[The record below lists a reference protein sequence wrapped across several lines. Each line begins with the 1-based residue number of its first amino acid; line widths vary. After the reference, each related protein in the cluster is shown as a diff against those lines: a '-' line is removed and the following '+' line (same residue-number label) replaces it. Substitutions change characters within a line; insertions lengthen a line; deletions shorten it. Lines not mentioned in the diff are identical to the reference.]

1 MSSQISSA
9 AIVGWVARG
18 IDALESRRDE
28 INRLNVFPVPDS
40 DTGSNMLATLTSA
53 YEEAQKAD
61 ASDVRAVT
69 AALAAGAVRG
79 ARGNSGTVLSQ
90 VFRAVAEAA
99 SGNGIGID
107 SVQHSLKLAV
117 HHVSQAI
124 ANPVEGTILTVLR
137 HAAIAAQEFEGDSIE
152 QLADTIAEAA
162 REALSKTPSQL
173 PALSQA
179 GVVDAGGAG
188 LVILLDALADE
199 VSGRATAPVDLHV
212 DAPHAAAV
220 EMEVMYLLPVADT
233 QAVEDLRSRLNAL
246 GNSLIIAGDAGNA
259 GTSQYMVH
267 IHTEQPGAVIE
278 AALDFGRPEGI
289 RIEVLEDSAA
299 TPEPTRVLIAVV
311 PQGPLTDLITASGAI
326 AISPTPAIGPVP
338 MPPSGQARRTAT
350 ADQEFAD
357 DVVTKALTAMRG
369 AGEVVLLPNGL
380 VSDRELADIEFSAAA
395 ASSTLAVVPTD
406 SIAAGLAA
414 LAVHSAELPLA
425 VAAYAMGEAASG
437 TRTAAV
443 AADVDKPL
451 GEALTETVTELLA
464 GGGELVTLLLGRGA
478 EDLDVENLKS
488 RLGKS
493 VEIVAYDATGIDELV
508 QIGIE

>member
-1 MSSQISSA
+1 MSLQIGSA

-18 IDALESRRDE
+18 IDALQSRRDE
-28 INRLNVFPVPDS
+28 INSLNVFPVPDS
-40 DTGSNMLATLTSA
+40 DTGSNMLATLSSA

-99 SGNGIGID
+99 SGSGIGVE

-117 HHVSQAI
+117 QHVSQAI

-137 HAAIAAQEFEGDSIE
+137 HAAIAAEEFEGDSIE
-152 QLADTIAEAA
+152 ELADTIADAA
-162 REALSKTPSQL
+162 RDALAKTPSQL
-173 PALSQA
+173 PALQQA

-199 VSGRATAPVDLHV
+199 VSGRAAAPVDLHV
-212 DAPHAAAV
+212 DAPHVATV
-220 EMEVMYLLPVADT
+220 EMEVMYLISLADT
-233 QAVEDLRSRLNAL
+233 QAVEALRERLNPL

-259 GTSQYMVH
+259 QTAQYMVH
-267 IHTEQPGAVIE
+267 IHTVEPGAVIE
-278 AALDFGRPEGI
+278 AALDFGRPERI
-289 RIEVLEDSAA
+289 RIEVLDEPAPTPDS
-299 TPEPTRVLIAVV
+299 TRILIAVV
-311 PQGPLTDLITASGAI
+311 PDGPLNDLITSSGAI
-326 AISPTPAIGPVP
+326 AISPTPAPTPTSTPTDRAAI
-338 MPPSGQARRTAT
+338 

-357 DVVTKALTAMRG
+357 NVVTKALTAMRG
-369 AGEVVLLPNGL
+369 ADEVILLPNGL
-380 VSDRELADIEFSAAA
+380 VSDQELADIEFAAA
-395 ASSTLAVVPTD
+395 AANPTLAVVSTD
-406 SIAAGLAA
+406 SIPAGLAA

-425 VAAYAMGEAASG
+425 VAAYAMGEAANG
-437 TRTAAV
+437 TRTAVV

-451 GEALTETVTELLA
+451 TDALTETISDLLA

-478 EDLDVENLKS
+478 EGVDIAQVRARLDKPVE
-488 RLGKS
+488 
-493 VEIVAYDATGIDELV
+493 VVAYDATGIDELV
-508 QIGIE
+508 QVGIE

>member
-1 MSSQISSA
+1 MSLQIGSA

-18 IDALESRRDE
+18 IDALQSRRDE
-28 INRLNVFPVPDS
+28 INSLNVFPVPDS
-40 DTGSNMLATLTSA
+40 DTGSNMLATLSSA

-99 SGNGIGID
+99 SGSGIGVE

-117 HHVSQAI
+117 QHVSQAI

-137 HAAIAAQEFEGDSIE
+137 HAAIAAEEFEGDSIE
-152 QLADTIAEAA
+152 ELADTIADAA
-162 REALSKTPSQL
+162 RDALAKTPSQL
-173 PALSQA
+173 PALQQA

-199 VSGRATAPVDLHV
+199 VSGRAAAPVDLHV
-212 DAPHAAAV
+212 DAPHVATV
-220 EMEVMYLLPVADT
+220 EMEVMYLISLGDT
-233 QAVEDLRSRLNAL
+233 QAVEVLRERLNPL

-259 GTSQYMVH
+259 ETAQYMVH
-267 IHTEQPGAVIE
+267 IHTVEPGAVIE
-278 AALDFGRPEGI
+278 AALDFGRPERI
-289 RIEVLEDSAA
+289 RIEVLDEPET
-299 TPEPTRVLIAVV
+299 TPESTRILIAVV
-311 PQGPLTDLITASGAI
+311 PDGPLNDLITSSGAI
-326 AISPTPAIGPVP
+326 AISPTPAPTPTSTPTDRAAI
-338 MPPSGQARRTAT
+338 

-357 DVVTKALTAMRG
+357 NVVTKALTAMRG
-369 AGEVVLLPNGL
+369 ADEVILLPNGL
-380 VSDRELADIEFSAAA
+380 VSDQELADIEFAAA
-395 ASSTLAVVPTD
+395 AANPTLAVVSTA
-406 SIAAGLAA
+406 SIPAGLAA

-425 VAAYAMGEAASG
+425 VAAYAMGEAANG
-437 TRTAAV
+437 TRTAVV

-451 GEALTETVTELLA
+451 TDALTETISDLLA

-478 EDLDVENLKS
+478 EGVDIAQVRARLDKPVE
-488 RLGKS
+488 
-493 VEIVAYDATGIDELV
+493 VVAYDATGIDELV
-508 QIGIE
+508 QVGIE

>member
-1 MSSQISSA
+1 MSLQIGSA

-18 IDALESRRDE
+18 IDALQSRRDE
-28 INRLNVFPVPDS
+28 INSLNVFPVPDS
-40 DTGSNMLATLTSA
+40 DTGSNMLATLSSA

-99 SGNGIGID
+99 SGSGIGVE

-117 HHVSQAI
+117 QHVSQAI

-137 HAAIAAQEFEGDSIE
+137 HAAIAAEEFEGDSIE
-152 QLADTIAEAA
+152 ELADTIADAA
-162 REALSKTPSQL
+162 RDALAKTPSQL
-173 PALSQA
+173 PALQQA

-199 VSGRATAPVDLHV
+199 VSGRAAAPVDLHV
-212 DAPHAAAV
+212 DAPHVATV
-220 EMEVMYLLPVADT
+220 EMEVMYLISLADT
-233 QAVEDLRSRLNAL
+233 QAAEALRERLNPL

-259 GTSQYMVH
+259 ETAQYMVH
-267 IHTEQPGAVIE
+267 IHTVEPGAVIE
-278 AALDFGRPEGI
+278 AALDFGRPERI
-289 RIEVLEDSAA
+289 RIEVLD
-299 TPEPTRVLIAVV
+299 EPAPTHESTRILIAVV
-311 PQGPLTDLITASGAI
+311 PDGPLNNLITSSGAI
-326 AISPTPAIGPVP
+326 AISPTPAPTPTSTPTDRAAI
-338 MPPSGQARRTAT
+338 

-357 DVVTKALTAMRG
+357 NVVTKALTAMRG
-369 AGEVVLLPNGL
+369 ADEVILLPNGL
-380 VSDRELADIEFSAAA
+380 VSDQELADIEFAAA
-395 ASSTLAVVPTD
+395 AANPTLAVVSTD
-406 SIAAGLAA
+406 SIPAGLAA

-425 VAAYAMGEAASG
+425 VAAYAMGEAANG
-437 TRTAAV
+437 TRTAVV

-451 GEALTETVTELLA
+451 TDALTETISDLLA

-478 EDLDVENLKS
+478 EGVDIAQVRARLDKPVE
-488 RLGKS
+488 
-493 VEIVAYDATGIDELV
+493 VVAYDATGIDEPV

>member
-1 MSSQISSA
+1 MSLQIGSA

-18 IDALESRRDE
+18 IDALQSRRDE
-28 INRLNVFPVPDS
+28 INSLNVFPVPDS
-40 DTGSNMLATLTSA
+40 DTGSNMLATLSSA

-99 SGNGIGID
+99 SGSGIGVE

-117 HHVSQAI
+117 QHVSQAI

-137 HAAIAAQEFEGDSIE
+137 HAAIAAEEFEGDSIE
-152 QLADTIAEAA
+152 ELADTIADAA
-162 REALSKTPSQL
+162 RDALAKTPSQL
-173 PALSQA
+173 PALQQA

-199 VSGRATAPVDLHV
+199 VSGRAAVPVDLHV
-212 DAPHAAAV
+212 DAPHVATV
-220 EMEVMYLLPVADT
+220 EMEVMYLISLADT
-233 QAVEDLRSRLNAL
+233 QAVEALRERLNPL

-259 GTSQYMVH
+259 ETAQYMVH
-267 IHTEQPGAVIE
+267 IHTVEPGAVIE
-278 AALDFGRPEGI
+278 AALDFGRPERI
-289 RIEVLEDSAA
+289 RIEVLDEPET
-299 TPEPTRVLIAVV
+299 TPESTRILIAVV
-311 PQGPLTDLITASGAI
+311 PDGPLNDLITSSGAV
-326 AISPTPAIGPVP
+326 AISPTPAPTPTSTPTNRAAI
-338 MPPSGQARRTAT
+338 

-357 DVVTKALTAMRG
+357 NVVTKALTAMRG
-369 AGEVVLLPNGL
+369 ADEVILLPNGL
-380 VSDRELADIEFSAAA
+380 VSDQELADIEFAAA
-395 ASSTLAVVPTD
+395 AANPTLAVVSTD
-406 SIAAGLAA
+406 SIPAGLAA

-425 VAAYAMGEAASG
+425 VAAYAMGEAANG
-437 TRTAAV
+437 TRTAVV

-451 GEALTETVTELLA
+451 TDALTETISDLLA

-478 EDLDVENLKS
+478 GGVDIAQVRARLDKPVE
-488 RLGKS
+488 
-493 VEIVAYDATGIDELV
+493 VVAYDATGIDELLQV
-508 QIGIE
+508 GIE

>member
-1 MSSQISSA
+1 MSLQIGSA

-18 IDALESRRDE
+18 IDALQSRRDE
-28 INRLNVFPVPDS
+28 INSLNVFPVPDS
-40 DTGSNMLATLTSA
+40 DTGSNMLATLSSA

-99 SGNGIGID
+99 SGSGIGVE

-117 HHVSQAI
+117 QHVSQAI

-137 HAAIAAQEFEGDSIE
+137 HAAIAAEEFEGDSIE
-152 QLADTIAEAA
+152 ELADTIADAA
-162 REALSKTPSQL
+162 RDALAKTPSQL
-173 PALSQA
+173 PALQQA

-199 VSGRATAPVDLHV
+199 VSGRAAAPVDLHV
-212 DAPHAAAV
+212 DAPHVATV
-220 EMEVMYLLPVADT
+220 EMEVMYLISLADT
-233 QAVEDLRSRLNAL
+233 QAVEALRERLNPL

-259 GTSQYMVH
+259 ETAQCMVH
-267 IHTEQPGAVIE
+267 IHTVEPGAVIE
-278 AALDFGRPEGI
+278 AALDFGRPERI
-289 RIEVLEDSAA
+289 RIEVLDEPAP
-299 TPEPTRVLIAVV
+299 TPGSTRILIAVV
-311 PQGPLTDLITASGAI
+311 PDGPLNDLITSSGAI
-326 AISPTPAIGPVP
+326 AISPTPAPTPTSTPTDRAAI
-338 MPPSGQARRTAT
+338 

-357 DVVTKALTAMRG
+357 NVVTKALTAMRG
-369 AGEVVLLPNGL
+369 ADEVILLPNGL
-380 VSDRELADIEFSAAA
+380 VSDQELADIEFAAA
-395 ASSTLAVVPTD
+395 AANPTLAVVSTD
-406 SIAAGLAA
+406 SIPAGLAA

-425 VAAYAMGEAASG
+425 VAAYAMGEAANG
-437 TRTAAV
+437 TRTAVV

-451 GEALTETVTELLA
+451 TDALTETISDLLA

-478 EDLDVENLKS
+478 EGVDIAQVRARLDKPVE
-488 RLGKS
+488 
-493 VEIVAYDATGIDELV
+493 VVAYDATGIDELV
-508 QIGIE
+508 QVGIE

>member
-1 MSSQISSA
+1 MSLQIGSA

-18 IDALESRRDE
+18 IDALQSRRDE
-28 INRLNVFPVPDS
+28 INSLNVFPVPDS
-40 DTGSNMLATLTSA
+40 DTGSNMLATLSSA

-99 SGNGIGID
+99 SGSGIGVE

-117 HHVSQAI
+117 QHVSQAI

-137 HAAIAAQEFEGDSIE
+137 HAAIAAEEFEGDSIE
-152 QLADTIAEAA
+152 ELADTIADAA
-162 REALSKTPSQL
+162 RDALAKTPSQL
-173 PALSQA
+173 PALQQA

-199 VSGRATAPVDLHV
+199 VSGRAAAPVDLHV
-212 DAPHAAAV
+212 DAPHVATV
-220 EMEVMYLLPVADT
+220 EMEVMYLISLADT
-233 QAVEDLRSRLNAL
+233 QAAEALRERLNPL

-259 GTSQYMVH
+259 ETAQYMVH
-267 IHTEQPGAVIE
+267 IHTVEPGAVIE
-278 AALDFGRPEGI
+278 AALDFGRPERI
-289 RIEVLEDSAA
+289 RIEVLDEPET
-299 TPEPTRVLIAVV
+299 TPESTRILIAVV
-311 PQGPLTDLITASGAI
+311 PDGPLNNLITSSGAI
-326 AISPTPAIGPVP
+326 AISPTPAPTPTSTPTDRAAI
-338 MPPSGQARRTAT
+338 

-357 DVVTKALTAMRG
+357 NVVTKALTAMRG
-369 AGEVVLLPNGL
+369 ADEVILLPNGL
-380 VSDRELADIEFSAAA
+380 VSDQELADIEFAAA
-395 ASSTLAVVPTD
+395 AANPTLAVVSTD
-406 SIAAGLAA
+406 SIPAGLAA

-425 VAAYAMGEAASG
+425 VAAYAMGEAANG
-437 TRTAAV
+437 TRTAVV

-451 GEALTETVTELLA
+451 TDALTETISDLLA

-478 EDLDVENLKS
+478 EGVDIAQVRARLDKPVE
-488 RLGKS
+488 
-493 VEIVAYDATGIDELV
+493 VVAYDATGIDELV
-508 QIGIE
+508 QVGIE

>member
-1 MSSQISSA
+1 MSLQIGSA

-18 IDALESRRDE
+18 IDALQSRRDE
-28 INRLNVFPVPDS
+28 INSLNVFPVPDS
-40 DTGSNMLATLTSA
+40 DTGSNMLATLSSA

-99 SGNGIGID
+99 SGSGIGVE

-117 HHVSQAI
+117 QHVSQAI

-137 HAAIAAQEFEGDSIE
+137 HAAIAAEEFEGDSIE
-152 QLADTIAEAA
+152 ELADTIADAA
-162 REALSKTPSQL
+162 RDALAKTPSQL
-173 PALSQA
+173 PALQQA

-199 VSGRATAPVDLHV
+199 VSGRAAAPVDLHV
-212 DAPHAAAV
+212 DAPHVATV
-220 EMEVMYLLPVADT
+220 EMEVMYLISLADT
-233 QAVEDLRSRLNAL
+233 QAVEALRERLNPL

-259 GTSQYMVH
+259 ETAQYMVH
-267 IHTEQPGAVIE
+267 IHTVEPGAVIE
-278 AALDFGRPEGI
+278 AALDFGRPERI
-289 RIEVLEDSAA
+289 RIEVLDEPET
-299 TPEPTRVLIAVV
+299 TPESTRILIAVV
-311 PQGPLTDLITASGAI
+311 PDGPLNDLITSSGAV
-326 AISPTPAIGPVP
+326 AISPTPAPTPTSTPTNRAAI
-338 MPPSGQARRTAT
+338 

-357 DVVTKALTAMRG
+357 NVVTKALTAMRG
-369 AGEVVLLPNGL
+369 ADEVILLPNGL
-380 VSDRELADIEFSAAA
+380 VSDQELADIEFAAA
-395 ASSTLAVVPTD
+395 AANPTLAVVSTD
-406 SIAAGLAA
+406 SIPAGLAA

-425 VAAYAMGEAASG
+425 VAAYAMGEAANG
-437 TRTAAV
+437 TRTAVV

-451 GEALTETVTELLA
+451 TDALTETISDLLA

-478 EDLDVENLKS
+478 GGVDIAQVRARLDKPVE
-488 RLGKS
+488 
-493 VEIVAYDATGIDELV
+493 VVAYDATGIDELLQV
-508 QIGIE
+508 GIE

>member
-1 MSSQISSA
+1 MSLQIGSA

-18 IDALESRRDE
+18 IDVLQSRRDE
-28 INRLNVFPVPDS
+28 INSLNVFPVPDS
-40 DTGSNMLATLTSA
+40 DTGSNMLATLSSA

-99 SGNGIGID
+99 SGSGIGVE

-117 HHVSQAI
+117 QHVSQAI

-137 HAAIAAQEFEGDSIE
+137 HAAIAAEEFEGDSIE
-152 QLADTIAEAA
+152 ELADTIADAA
-162 REALSKTPSQL
+162 RDALAKTPSQL
-173 PALSQA
+173 PALQQA

-199 VSGRATAPVDLHV
+199 VSGRAAAPVDLHV
-212 DAPHAAAV
+212 DAPHVATV
-220 EMEVMYLLPVADT
+220 EMEVMYLISLADT
-233 QAVEDLRSRLNAL
+233 QAVEALRERLNPL

-259 GTSQYMVH
+259 ETAQYMVH
-267 IHTEQPGAVIE
+267 IHTVEPGAVIE
-278 AALDFGRPEGI
+278 AALDFGRPERI
-289 RIEVLEDSAA
+289 RIEVLDEPET
-299 TPEPTRVLIAVV
+299 TPESTRILIAVV
-311 PQGPLTDLITASGAI
+311 PDGPLNDLITSSGAI
-326 AISPTPAIGPVP
+326 AISPTPAPTPTSTPTDRAAI
-338 MPPSGQARRTAT
+338 

-357 DVVTKALTAMRG
+357 NVVTKALTAMRG
-369 AGEVVLLPNGL
+369 ADEVILLPNGL
-380 VSDRELADIEFSAAA
+380 VSDQELADIEFAAA
-395 ASSTLAVVPTD
+395 AANPTLAVVSTD
-406 SIAAGLAA
+406 SIPAGLAA

-425 VAAYAMGEAASG
+425 VAAYAMGEAANG
-437 TRTAAV
+437 TRTAVV

-451 GEALTETVTELLA
+451 TDALTETISDLLA

-478 EDLDVENLKS
+478 GGVDIAQVRARLDKPVE
-488 RLGKS
+488 
-493 VEIVAYDATGIDELV
+493 VVAYDATGIDELV
-508 QIGIE
+508 QVGIE

>member
-1 MSSQISSA
+1 MSLQIGSA

-18 IDALESRRDE
+18 IDALQSRRDE
-28 INRLNVFPVPDS
+28 INSLNVFPVPDS
-40 DTGSNMLATLTSA
+40 DTGSNMLATLSSA

-99 SGNGIGID
+99 SGSGIGVE

-117 HHVSQAI
+117 QHVSQAI

-137 HAAIAAQEFEGDSIE
+137 HAAIAAEEFEGDSIE
-152 QLADTIAEAA
+152 ELADTIADAA
-162 REALSKTPSQL
+162 RDALAKTPSQL
-173 PALSQA
+173 PALQQA

-199 VSGRATAPVDLHV
+199 VSGRAAAPVDLHV
-212 DAPHAAAV
+212 DAPHVATV
-220 EMEVMYLLPVADT
+220 EMEVMYLISLADT
-233 QAVEDLRSRLNAL
+233 QAVEALRERLNPL

-259 GTSQYMVH
+259 ETAQYMVH
-267 IHTEQPGAVIE
+267 IHTVEPGAVIE
-278 AALDFGRPEGI
+278 AALDFGRPERI
-289 RIEVLEDSAA
+289 RIEVLDEPAP
-299 TPEPTRVLIAVV
+299 TPESTRILIAVV
-311 PQGPLTDLITASGAI
+311 PDGPLNDLITSSGAI
-326 AISPTPAIGPVP
+326 AISPTPAPTPTSIPTDR
-338 MPPSGQARRTAT
+338 AAI

-357 DVVTKALTAMRG
+357 NVVTKALTAMRG
-369 AGEVVLLPNGL
+369 ADEVILLPNGL
-380 VSDRELADIEFSAAA
+380 VSDQELADIEFAAA
-395 ASSTLAVVPTD
+395 AANPTLAVVSTD
-406 SIAAGLAA
+406 SIPAGLAA

-425 VAAYAMGEAASG
+425 VAAYAMGEAANG
-437 TRTAAV
+437 TRTAVV

-451 GEALTETVTELLA
+451 TDALTETISDLLA

-478 EDLDVENLKS
+478 EGVDIAQVRARLDKPVE
-488 RLGKS
+488 
-493 VEIVAYDATGIDELV
+493 VVAYDATGIDELV
-508 QIGIE
+508 QVGIE

>member
-1 MSSQISSA
+1 MSLQIGSA

-18 IDALESRRDE
+18 IDALQSRRDE
-28 INRLNVFPVPDS
+28 INSLNVFPVPDS
-40 DTGSNMLATLTSA
+40 DTGSNMLATLSSA

-99 SGNGIGID
+99 SGSGIGVE

-117 HHVSQAI
+117 QHVSQAI

-137 HAAIAAQEFEGDSIE
+137 HAAIAAEEFEGDSIE
-152 QLADTIAEAA
+152 ELADTIADAA
-162 REALSKTPSQL
+162 RDALAKTPSQL
-173 PALSQA
+173 PALQQA

-199 VSGRATAPVDLHV
+199 VSGRAAAPVDLHV
-212 DAPHAAAV
+212 DAPHVATV
-220 EMEVMYLLPVADT
+220 EMEVMYLISLADT
-233 QAVEDLRSRLNAL
+233 QEVEALRERLNPL

-259 GTSQYMVH
+259 ETAQYMVH
-267 IHTEQPGAVIE
+267 IHTVEPGAVIE
-278 AALDFGRPEGI
+278 AALDFGRPERI
-289 RIEVLEDSAA
+289 RIEVLDEPET
-299 TPEPTRVLIAVV
+299 TPESTRILIAVV
-311 PQGPLTDLITASGAI
+311 PDGPLNDLITSSGAI
-326 AISPTPAIGPVP
+326 AISPTPAPTPTSTPTDRAAI
-338 MPPSGQARRTAT
+338 

-357 DVVTKALTAMRG
+357 NVVTKALTAMRG
-369 AGEVVLLPNGL
+369 ADEVILLPNGL
-380 VSDRELADIEFSAAA
+380 VSDQELADIEFAAA
-395 ASSTLAVVPTD
+395 AANPTLAVVSTD
-406 SIAAGLAA
+406 SIPAGLAA

-425 VAAYAMGEAASG
+425 VAAYAMGEAANG
-437 TRTAAV
+437 TRTAVV

-451 GEALTETVTELLA
+451 TDALTETISDLLA
-464 GGGELVTLLLGRGA
+464 GGGELVTLLLGSGA
-478 EDLDVENLKS
+478 EGVDIAQVRARLDKPVE
-488 RLGKS
+488 
-493 VEIVAYDATGIDELV
+493 VVAYDATGIDEPV

>member
-1 MSSQISSA
+1 MSLQIGSA

-18 IDALESRRDE
+18 IDALQSRRDE
-28 INRLNVFPVPDS
+28 INSLNVFPVPDS
-40 DTGSNMLATLTSA
+40 DTGSNMLATLSSA

-99 SGNGIGID
+99 SGSGIGVE

-117 HHVSQAI
+117 QHVSQAI

-137 HAAIAAQEFEGDSIE
+137 HAAIAAEEFEGDSIE
-152 QLADTIAEAA
+152 ELADTIADAA
-162 REALSKTPSQL
+162 RDALAKTPSQL
-173 PALSQA
+173 PALQQA

-199 VSGRATAPVDLHV
+199 VSGRAAAPVDLHV
-212 DAPHAAAV
+212 DAPHVATV
-220 EMEVMYLLPVADT
+220 EMEVMYLISLADT
-233 QAVEDLRSRLNAL
+233 QAVEALRERLNPL

-259 GTSQYMVH
+259 ETAQYMVH
-267 IHTEQPGAVIE
+267 IHTVEPGAVIE
-278 AALDFGRPEGI
+278 AALDFGRPERI
-289 RIEVLEDSAA
+289 RIEVLDEPET
-299 TPEPTRVLIAVV
+299 TPESTRILIAVV
-311 PQGPLTDLITASGAI
+311 PDGPLNDLITSSGAI
-326 AISPTPAIGPVP
+326 AISPTPAPTPTSTPTDRAAI
-338 MPPSGQARRTAT
+338 

-357 DVVTKALTAMRG
+357 NVVTKALTAMRG
-369 AGEVVLLPNGL
+369 ADEVILLPNGL
-380 VSDRELADIEFSAAA
+380 VSDQELADIEFAAA
-395 ASSTLAVVPTD
+395 AANPTLAVVSTV
-406 SIAAGLAA
+406 SIPAGLAA

-425 VAAYAMGEAASG
+425 VAAYAMGEAANG
-437 TRTAAV
+437 TRTAVV

-451 GEALTETVTELLA
+451 ADALTETISDLLA

-478 EDLDVENLKS
+478 EGVDIAQVRARLDKPVE
-488 RLGKS
+488 
-493 VEIVAYDATGIDELV
+493 VVAYDATGIDELV
-508 QIGIE
+508 QVGIE

>member
-1 MSSQISSA
+1 MSLQIGSA

-18 IDALESRRDE
+18 IDALQSRRDE
-28 INRLNVFPVPDS
+28 INSLNVFPVPDS
-40 DTGSNMLATLTSA
+40 DTGSNMLATLSSA

-99 SGNGIGID
+99 SGSGIGVE

-117 HHVSQAI
+117 QHVSQAI

-137 HAAIAAQEFEGDSIE
+137 HAAIAAEEFEGDSIE
-152 QLADTIAEAA
+152 ELADTIADAA
-162 REALSKTPSQL
+162 RDALAKTPSQL
-173 PALSQA
+173 PALQQA

-199 VSGRATAPVDLHV
+199 VSGRAAAPVDLHV
-212 DAPHAAAV
+212 DAPHVATV
-220 EMEVMYLLPVADT
+220 EMEVMYLISLADT
-233 QAVEDLRSRLNAL
+233 QAVEALRERLNPL

-259 GTSQYMVH
+259 ETAQYMVH
-267 IHTEQPGAVIE
+267 IHTVEPGAVIE
-278 AALDFGRPEGI
+278 AALDFGRPERI
-289 RIEVLEDSAA
+289 RIEVLDEPET
-299 TPEPTRVLIAVV
+299 TPESTRILIAVV
-311 PQGPLTDLITASGAI
+311 PDGPLNDLITSSGAV
-326 AISPTPAIGPVP
+326 AISPTPAPTPTSTPTNRAAI
-338 MPPSGQARRTAT
+338 

-357 DVVTKALTAMRG
+357 NVVTKALTAMRG
-369 AGEVVLLPNGL
+369 ADEVILLPNGL
-380 VSDRELADIEFSAAA
+380 VSDQELADIEFAAA
-395 ASSTLAVVPTD
+395 AANPTLAVVSTD
-406 SIAAGLAA
+406 SIPAGLAA

-425 VAAYAMGEAASG
+425 VAAYAMGEAANG
-437 TRTAAV
+437 TRTAVV

-451 GEALTETVTELLA
+451 TDALTETISDLLA

-478 EDLDVENLKS
+478 EGVDIAQVRARLDKPVE
-488 RLGKS
+488 
-493 VEIVAYDATGIDELV
+493 VVAYDATGIDELV
-508 QIGIE
+508 QVGIE